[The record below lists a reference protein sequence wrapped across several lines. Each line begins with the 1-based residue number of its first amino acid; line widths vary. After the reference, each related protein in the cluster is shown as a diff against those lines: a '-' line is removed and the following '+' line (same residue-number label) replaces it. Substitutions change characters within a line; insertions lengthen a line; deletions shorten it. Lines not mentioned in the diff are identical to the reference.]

1 MITLWLD
8 FHLALRN
15 VIRQRRRSMIAV
27 GAVAFGVTALLLAS
41 GFIEWIL
48 MDFREKTIRSQFG
61 HIQVVRPGYHD
72 AGKANPYAFLL
83 PDNLPSVVSESGQ
96 SHIEVIAP
104 RLSFSGLV
112 SYGDTTLSFIGDG
125 DDPEAQAA
133 FGNSLQILSGQ
144 NLSADDAQGIIMGE
158 GLARNLGV
166 QVGDRVV
173 LMANTANRGVNATEV
188 TVRGTFST
196 VTKAY
201 DDTALR
207 MPVVTARQLLRT
219 TGSHMWIFLL
229 KDTIQTDAVVDAL
242 QNRLKQGEF
251 EVVPWY
257 RLAGFYNKTVDLFSK
272 QVHGI
277 RLIIALIILLSISNT
292 MTMTV
297 MERVGE
303 IGTSMALGVKRA
315 GIMRLFL
322 SEGVMIGLIGSL
334 IGLAAGIALA
344 GIISGIGISMPP
356 PPGTSHGY
364 EAGILVS
371 QSTAL
376 GSMALAM
383 GATLVASIYPAWRA
397 SRMQIV
403 DALRFNR

>member
-1 MITLWLD
+1 MLWLD

-15 VIRQRRRSMIAV
+15 VIRQKRRSMIAV

-48 MDFREKTIRSQFG
+48 MDFREKTIRSQLG

-72 AGKANPYAFLL
+72 EGKANPYAFLL
-83 PDNLPSVVSESGQ
+83 PDTVPAAGLEDGQ
-96 SHIEVIAP
+96 SQIEAIAP

-133 FGNSLQILSGQ
+133 FGDSLQILSGQ
-144 NLSADDAQGIIMGE
+144 NLSAADGLGIIMGD

-173 LMANTANRGVNATEV
+173 LMANTANRGVNAVEV

-207 MPVVTARQLLRT
+207 MPVATARQLLRT
-219 TGSHMWIFLL
+219 SGSHIWIFLL
-229 KDTIQTDAVVDAL
+229 KDTFQTDAVVATL
-242 QNRLKQGEF
+242 QNRLNQSEF

-257 RLAGFYNKTVDLFSK
+257 RLSGFYNKTVDLFSK
-272 QVHGI
+272 QVNGI

-303 IGTSMALGVKRA
+303 IGTSMALGVKRT

-322 SEGVMIGLIGSL
+322 SEGIMIGLIGSL
-334 IGLAAGIALA
+334 IGLAVGVVLA
-344 GIISGIGISMPP
+344 GVISRVGISMPP

-364 EAGILVS
+364 EAGIMVS
-371 QSTAL
+371 QTTTL
-376 GSMALAM
+376 GSMALAI
-383 GATLVASIYPAWRA
+383 GATVVASIYPAWRA